1 MQIQQILRTHF
12 DILER
17 ATHGCLSTI
26 ASQLY
31 ACNIISEPV
40 RDSVNYA
47 KILKEFTSKM
57 ELISDV
63 SELQSHCDTFL
74 KCVHSGGPTDSMVQ
88 TLAQEWGEVFHLAN
102 PLSQT
107 ESFGST
113 PSPLISSSSSL
124 SFSTKTSK
132 PAVKRSRSSSS
143 TSSSSPGF
151 VAHDEVVYFSDEF
164 EEQEVSTSLT
174 ELRKSFAHLMRIFK
188 SAFKEMKKE
197 DNLLAENVSVWVE
210 EYMRWRHE
218 TVDRNLD
225 DIFQKIYGYYD
236 FIDCALIVDMSEEF
250 LKDVT
255 FNNEN
260 IVEKLKSHSLESKAL
275 LRSAPISHLKE
286 VLEKKYEPY
295 ERNLEDMPKIRIQL
309 VHCWDKITIGGL
321 YLLIEKLLP
330 IESRQSIIKY
340 ISIRSG
346 SVVIHYSVLDCT
358 ADSLRD
364 YYCEAKLQFMPHIGI
379 FSLHINEKPVLQ
391 ENENKKF
398 TFELALLEAV
408 TAGHNEAVEFLLQLK
423 TFNIDHTNEEGKT
436 ALMLACERGHEDI
449 VHSLLSAGANV
460 NLQDNN
466 GWTALMRASKHN
478 HISIINMLLTNVWAL
493 SDLSAAL
500 MFASFYGHIDIL
512 ELLIS
517 KEVEY
522 QHCHYFNAFMLAC
535 HNGQLQIV
543 ELLLLK
549 KQIDPNLQE
558 KNGFNSFMLA
568 CQNGHTQ
575 IVELLLEEQVDPNV
589 QDKNGWNAIML
600 ACHNGQLQIVELLLK
615 KQIDPNLQEKNG
627 FNAFMLACE
636 KGHIFIVRLLLMKK
650 VDIDVQD
657 NYGVNAL
664 MLASQNG
671 HTQIVEL
678 LLNEQVDS
686 NAQTKDEWDALML
699 ACDNGHT
706 EIAELLTKKGK
717 VDPSALSIDGWNPFM
732 LACKN
737 GHIQTAIFL
746 LTQQVDPSF
755 QDTDGWSAFMSACE
769 KGHYHIVELLLKEQ
783 VDPNIQDIHGWSPF
797 MLACQNGH
805 TEVVHLLLREHVNP
819 NVQDM
824 DGWNAFILGC
834 QNGHTK
840 IVELLL
846 EEQVDPNVQNKD
858 GVSAFMLACQNGHTQ
873 IVELLLKK
881 QVDPNISNFN
891 GVNPLMLACQNGHF
905 EIVQLL
911 LEGYINIY
919 CNCQDKYGYT
929 ALMLAS
935 QQGHYEV
942 VNLLLE
948 SKADI
953 SIEASNGS
961 TAISVARTLK
971 IVNLLHL
978 YSSNEHDKSSEL
990 QHDTARVLSS
1000 TSLDAASSLFEDSIN
1015 GPGSTLFIAEDV
1027 ASLSSEN
1034 SINGLGLTFIPDNAA
1049 SLLSELF
1056 IPEDAA
1062 SLCSAISKDS
1072 VYYSA
1077 TSSTRTSARF
1087 PSTLTLTDPL
1097 EILTEFNDDGLPDQL
1112 STVV

>member
-26 ASQLY
+26 ASKLY
-31 ACNIISEPV
+31 TNNIISEPV
-40 RDSVNYA
+40 RNSSNFGS
-47 KILKEFTSKM
+47 IMKEFTSVMQLK
-57 ELISDV
+57 SDV
-63 SELQSHCDTFL
+63 SELQSYCYTFL
-74 KCVHSGGPTDSMVQ
+74 ECVRSGGPTDSVVQ
-88 TLAQEWGEVFHLAN
+88 TLEREWGEVFHLQLAN

-107 ESFGST
+107 ESFGLT

-132 PAVKRSRSSSS
+132 PAVKRLRSSSS
-143 TSSSSPGF
+143 TSSSSLSF
-151 VAHDEVVYFSDEF
+151 VAHNEVVYFSDEF

-174 ELRKSFAHLMRIFK
+174 ELHKSFAHLMRIFK

-210 EYMRWRHE
+210 EYMRWQHG
-218 TVDRNLD
+218 TVKKNMD

-260 IVEKLKSHSLESKAL
+260 IVEKLRSHSLESKAL

-286 VLEKKYEPY
+286 VLEEKYEPY

-309 VHCWDKITIGGL
+309 VHCWDEITIGGL

-346 SVVIHYSVLDCT
+346 SVVIHYSVLNCT

-364 YYCEAKLQFMPHIGI
+364 YCEAKLQFMPHIGI
-379 FSLHINEKPVLQ
+379 FSLCINDKPVLQ
-391 ENENKKF
+391 EYENMNF

-408 TAGHNEAVEFLLQLK
+408 IAGHNDAVEFLLQLK
-423 TFNIDHTNEEGKT
+423 TVNIDHTNKEGKT

-466 GWTALMRASKHN
+466 GWTALMRAIRHN
-478 HISIINMLLTNVWAL
+478 HISIINMLLTNVWEL

-500 MFASFYGHIDIL
+500 MFASFYGHIDIV

-522 QHCHYFNAFMLAC
+522 QHYHYFNAF
-535 HNGQLQIV
+535 
-543 ELLLLK
+543 
-549 KQIDPNLQE
+549 
-558 KNGFNSFMLA
+558 
-568 CQNGHTQ
+568 
-575 IVELLLEEQVDPNV
+575 
-589 QDKNGWNAIML
+589 ML

-636 KGHIFIVRLLLMKK
+636 KGHIHIVRLLLMKK

-737 GHIQTAIFL
+737 GHTQTAIFL

-824 DGWNAFILGC
+824 DGWNAFIIGC

-881 QVDPNISNFN
+881 QVNPNISNFN

-905 EIVQLL
+905 EIAQLL
-911 LEGYINIY
+911 LEGHINIY

-953 SIEASNGS
+953 SIEAFNGS

-978 YSSNEHDKSSEL
+978 YSSNEHTSSEL
-990 QHDTARVLSS
+990 QQDTARVLSS

-1015 GPGSTLFIAEDV
+1015 GPGSTLFIPEDV

-1034 SINGLGLTFIPDNAA
+1034 SINGLGLTFIPDDAA
-1049 SLLSELF
+1049 SLLSELLF

-1087 PSTLTLTDPL
+1087 PSTFTLTDPL
-1097 EILTEFNDDGLPDQL
+1097 ETLTEFNDEGLPD
-1112 STVV
+1112 